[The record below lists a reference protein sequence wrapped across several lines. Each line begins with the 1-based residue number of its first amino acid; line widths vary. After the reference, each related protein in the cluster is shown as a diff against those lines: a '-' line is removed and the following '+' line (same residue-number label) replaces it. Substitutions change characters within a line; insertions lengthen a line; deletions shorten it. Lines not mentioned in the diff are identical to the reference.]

1 MRNDANISRA
11 KWHLWPWK
19 RSVEGKMRSV
29 FTMKFSCS
37 LAKSQESKQM
47 SLKRSWWFGPLFFVF
62 PLFFKLENFLRGE
75 LPHCTKLLFL
85 HAFTFTTHAT
95 ASIWLPRFTRT
106 FFLYLGDSDKWK
118 NLLMNGKSMFW
129 QEKQVDL
136 RCRYPLAD
144 ARSEGQKTPLRMMT
158 TTPFLFLCL

>member
-1 MRNDANISRA
+1 MQTFSRA

-47 SLKRSWWFGPLFFVF
+47 SLKGSLVVWASLFFTF
-62 PLFFKLENFLRGE
+62 PFFSSWNFLWGE

-129 QEKQVDL
+129 QVKQVDL
-136 RCRYPLAD
+136 RCRYPLA
-144 ARSEGQKTPLRMMT
+144 EGQKTLKMM